1 MRKNINVLSTFDG
14 ISTGLLSLKELG
26 YEPIYY
32 ASEIEEGAIKVA
44 MKNHPEIIQLGD
56 VRTVKGVELPQIDLL
71 LGGSP
76 CFVEDTLVMTDIG
89 FKKISDIKIGDN
101 VLTHN
106 SRYKKVLNIGNKLVQ
121 QTLLVKGTGF
131 DSIETTNEHPFY
143 TRMKYYKWNN
153 DDLKRYR
160 TFKDPVW
167 TNAEDLTP
175 KYYLGH
181 TYNKYDLINSEYNED
196 FWYFV
201 GRFTADGWIIKTKR
215 KHRKNSY
222 MYKVFLCCGKHEF
235 NDVKDI
241 MDKLN
246 FHYNCSEE
254 KTTYKFYITNEKL
267 LYFLEKINRGAVN
280 KIVHPDL
287 WKLNLK
293 YKKSFLDGYL
303 SGDGHFYK
311 KINKHSCNS
320 ISKLLIY
327 GIKQLIMEVY
337 NAPVSI
343 YFNKKSKYAII
354 NGRKVNWND
363 IYSIHFKKDV
373 RKQDKS
379 FYDNGYCWTQFKSH
393 IKLNNTKIVYN
404 LEVEEDNSYTANGI
418 IVHNC
423 NDLSLQNKDRSGLKG
438 DLSSLFYEYYR
449 LLQEIKPKYFLLEN
463 VMMKKDQMDIITSLL
478 GVHPIEINSN
488 LVSAQNRKRLYWTN
502 IPNVTQPTQVK
513 YNVLDF
519 IDGEGFP
526 TSCGVDRVFK
536 RKDIFNTLTATYWKG
551 IRGISRPAVSI
562 REGFLDTDREA
573 HRMLTPTECERL
585 QTVPIGYTD
594 CVAKTNRYKMLGN
607 GWTVDVIAHIF
618 SFLKGEGKFLNSF
631 SNENV

>member
-1 MRKNINVLSTFDG
+1 
-14 ISTGLLSLKELG
+14 
-26 YEPIYY
+26 
-32 ASEIEEGAIKVA
+32 
-44 MKNHPEIIQLGD
+44 
-56 VRTVKGVELPQIDLL
+56 
-71 LGGSP
+71 
-76 CFVEDTLVMTDIG
+76 
-89 FKKISDIKIGDN
+89 
-101 VLTHN
+101 
-106 SRYKKVLNIGNKLVQ
+106 
-121 QTLLVKGTGF
+121 
-131 DSIETTNEHPFY
+131 
-143 TRMKYYKWNN
+143 
-153 DDLKRYR
+153 
-160 TFKDPVW
+160 
-167 TNAEDLTP
+167 
-175 KYYLGH
+175 
-181 TYNKYDLINSEYNED
+181 
-196 FWYFV
+196 
-201 GRFTADGWIIKTKR
+201 
-215 KHRKNSY
+215 
-222 MYKVFLCCGKHEF
+222 
-235 NDVKDI
+235 

-502 IPNVTQPTQVK
+502 IPNVTRPPDKNINLQ
-513 YNVLDF
+513 
-519 IDGEGFP
+519 
-526 TSCGVDRVFK
+526 
-536 RKDIFNTLTATYWKG
+536 DILEN
-551 IRGISRPAVSI
+551 
-562 REGFLDTDREA
+562 
-573 HRMLTPTECERL
+573 
-585 QTVPIGYTD
+585 GYTD
-594 CVAKTNRYKMLGN
+594 RVKSNCILESTSRFCITPSSVRRYMYKNFGQVVFESKEEYQKYAGN
-607 GWTVDVIAHIF
+607 TKESRIKYSKWLWEQNSKNLKEGIHTPKIRLVTPHEVEQLQTLPIDYTYIPEFYNGRNGYNKDKGDRKRISVMGEGWTKDVIVHI
-618 SFLKGEGKFLNSF
+618 LKNMDF
-631 SNENV
+631 